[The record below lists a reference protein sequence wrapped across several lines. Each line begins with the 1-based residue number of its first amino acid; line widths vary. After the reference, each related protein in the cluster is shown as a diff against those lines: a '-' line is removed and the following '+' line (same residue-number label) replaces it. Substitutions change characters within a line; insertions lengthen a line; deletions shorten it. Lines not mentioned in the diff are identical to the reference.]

1 ISVVNNKTSETLNYE
16 EYRKIIDIQL
26 HKFKEFDK
34 KALKIDDFIHM
45 IGSGTSLIKEL
56 MNMNLKSTGASLN
69 EIDLVDKIDQN
80 LLKWIEDYTNI
91 ARKFKQFCEDLTDF
105 NKNDDLVLFNI
116 QENLLTEVNDVREH
130 LTKKSNQLDKPW
142 YFNKE
147 DIKKKIDK
155 DFLHVI
161 QLKQT
166 YDLTTE
172 LECIRSRLK
181 FFDQTFIQRTSD
193 FCEKLTYELKLNND
207 LVKIFKECEPYLTNF
222 CLNCIIENLSEIDC
236 LVKTFC
242 KRSYQYCYK
251 LNEILFYGC

>member
-16 EYRKIIDIQL
+16 EYRKKIDMQL

-34 KALKIDDFIHM
+34 KALKINDFIDM
-45 IGSGTSLIKEL
+45 IGSGTSLIEEL
-56 MNMNLKSTGASLN
+56 MNMNLKNTDASLN

-80 LLKWIEDYTNI
+80 LVKWIKDYTNI
-91 ARKFKQFCEDLTDF
+91 ARKFKQFYEDLNDF
-105 NKNDDLVLFNI
+105 TKNDDLVLFNI
-116 QENLLTEVNDVREH
+116 QEKLLAEVNDVREH

-142 YFNKE
+142 NFNKK

-161 QLKQT
+161 QLKQM

-181 FFDQTFIQRTSD
+181 FFDPTFIQRTSD
-193 FCEKLTYELKLNND
+193 FWGKLTYELKLNND
-207 LVKIFKECEPYLTNF
+207 L
-222 CLNCIIENLSEIDC
+222 
-236 LVKTFC
+236 
-242 KRSYQYCYK
+242 
-251 LNEILFYGC
+251 